1 MQPRTTG
8 RYLSEL
14 RKKRQRSLR
23 HVALRTG
30 RKRLSKQALSL
41 IEKGRMR
48 IPAARLEALKRAYEL
63 SLAEE
68 KELSRLYA
76 FEQLVEH
83 TGEDREFG
91 EAVLSVVDP
100 ENTTVIY
107 VIGGRKLSLASPL
120 LQKTASECLQRPGN
134 RLVFLYPRWSSFFG
148 TGRPIWFPNTHRE
161 MSGIREAVQSFSKR
175 PIESQIEF
183 YGLNVQETKADSA
196 LMSVLSLCN
205 PFTAMT
211 VASSPPSDRVAGYIY
226 VEGPRDRW
234 ILLKPE
240 NAKRAFDAITLLL
253 NTPARRGS
261 VVLEH
266 LP

>member
-1 MQPRTTG
+1 MEPDKVG
-8 RYLSEL
+8 SYLAEH
-14 RKKRQRSLR
+14 RRRRQKSLR
-23 HVALRTG
+23 HVAMRTG

-41 IEKGRMR
+41 IENGRMR
-48 IPAARLEALKRAYEL
+48 IPAARLGALKRAYEL
-63 SLAEE
+63 SHAEE
-68 KELSRLYA
+68 KELSKLYA

-107 VIGGRKLSLASPL
+107 VIGGRKLSLTSPL
-120 LQKTASECLQRPGN
+120 LQKTASECLQRSGN
-134 RLVFLYPRWSSFFG
+134 RLVFLYPQRSASLG
-148 TGRPIWFPNTHRE
+148 QDHPIWFPNTRRE
-161 MSGIREAVQSFSKR
+161 MSEVREAVQSFSKR
-175 PIESQIEF
+175 PITRQIEF
-183 YGLNVQETKADSA
+183 YGLHVQEAGTCPA
-196 LMSVLSLCN
+196 LVDVLSFCN

-211 VASSPPSDRVAGYIY
+211 VTSSPPSDRAAGYIY

-253 NTPARRGS
+253 NNSAKGNG
-261 VVLEH
+261 VVLERFQ
-266 LP
+266 

>member
-1 MQPRTTG
+1 MHPRTTG

-14 RKKRQRSLR
+14 RRKRRRTLR

-30 RKRLSKQALSL
+30 RRRLSKQALSL

-63 SLAEE
+63 SRAEQL
-68 KELSRLYA
+68 ELSKLYA

-107 VIGGRKLSLASPL
+107 VIGGRQLNLTSPL
-120 LQKTASECLQRPGN
+120 LQKTASECLQKPGN
-134 RLVFLYPRWSSFFG
+134 RLVFLYPRWSTSFG
-148 TGRPIWFPNTHRE
+148 PGRPIWFLNTRRE
-161 MSGIREAVQSFSKR
+161 MLGIRDAVQSFSKR
-175 PIESQIEF
+175 PIRSQIEF
-183 YGLNVQETKADSA
+183 YGLNVQETDPA
-196 LMSVLSLCN
+196 LMSVLSFCS

-211 VASSPPSDRVAGYIY
+211 VASSPPSDHVAGYLY

-234 ILLKPE
+234 ILLKPV
-240 NAKRAFDAITLLL
+240 NARRAFDAITLWL
-253 NTPARRGS
+253 NTRAKERSP
-261 VVLEH
+261 VQEQ